1 MITGSLDFVRDKNQN
16 YNTEFRLFPKVQR
29 TPVFNDTPI
38 NAFKQYTWLS
48 EYVDPTNY
56 TLKNIIPSSNKISMM
71 EGTAFQINLPA
82 VDPSNLFD
90 PTDDSK
96 ITYVW
101 KRDGSTLFEYSSLNS
116 LRGTSIITITS
127 ESCTRDVSG
136 VYELEATNRYGTTVS
151 EQITIDVINKK
162 YNPILFKNLIIN
174 GSGEQGTSE
183 WTADADITTKTF
195 SLANRNQFSIPKE
208 IYSIIYDG
216 PYTEEFNFSIY
227 PNETALSRWFDELK
241 NFSSSF
247 DYSGSV
253 LAGYN
258 RWIVKEFLPCLVPT
272 DGGTGRSQ
280 DSFFPSWDYIDT
292 YNKNKS
298 LYKLEDIV
306 QQSKT
311 YITRDKLKFTKHG
324 GKAKSIVYQTIDLTN
339 AAEIIDGEVYGV
351 DKVVAHFF
359 AYVGIGISNY
369 ALKYTDE
376 STNSVT
382 QENAIPTNL
391 YTYKVGS
398 LNGKPA
404 LLPLYP
410 NDKNVVG
417 IQSSFDPTKKEKYA
431 KPIKIKENTPISIE
445 PVTYDK
451 TDIRL
456 DFINVNGD
464 IISSE
469 IVPGPTEKD
478 IWAVKEK
485 FYVPYYIGNLYSWF
499 TNATNQEFRIYSQ
512 SYTTI
517 NAIRAVDD
525 PSFGTQDINAA
536 WIKKYYYPLLNIE
549 SDWDVART
557 HGSVIATIT
566 KSPDIGNLANKQEA
580 ILNYGFD
587 ESFVE
592 RYGDTTVPIY
602 YGYSDGNKTQ
612 YDRGAAAFF
621 GIQKD
626 VVVPKGTRSIRVNI
640 IFNHTSETIYDA
652 NPKLK
657 NWTDQNIYL
666 DYFTRAEN
674 SDRLVE
680 YGNPRCGVTA
690 AHLSLHPNRVEISE
704 DYNTYNVNLTG
715 SVWKQELDKLDPI
728 LNPTAFNT
736 VNNSDPTTLQYKY
749 SIATIPAL
757 ITSTLPAEPITIAD
771 ISVLAGQ
778 NTIGVAQT
786 QSGSLDPSVPEVVDE
801 YTTPNF
807 VNMHRD
813 NAVDLLRQLTDSGS
827 IINTPTSVTS
837 SYDLVYSQSLA
848 PGIIGNRSTPIE
860 LSIYQQM

>member
-16 YNTEFRLFPKVQR
+16 YNTEFRLFPKAQR
-29 TPVFNDTPI
+29 TPVFNNTPT

-56 TLKNIIPSSNKISMM
+56 TLKNIIPSSNRIGML
-71 EGTAFQINLPA
+71 EGTSFQINLPA
-82 VDPSNLFD
+82 ADPSNLFD

-101 KRDGSTLFEYSSLNS
+101 KRDGSTLFEYSGLNN

-136 VYELEATNRYGTTVS
+136 VYELEATNRYGTTIS
-151 EQITIDVINKK
+151 EPITIDVINRK
-162 YNPILFKNLIIN
+162 YSPILYKNLIIN

-183 WTADADITTKTF
+183 WVADADITTKAFT
-195 SLANRNQFSIPKE
+195 LANRNQFSIPKE
-208 IYSIIYDG
+208 VYSIVYDG
-216 PYTEEFNFSIY
+216 PYTEQFNFSIY
-227 PNETALSRWFDELK
+227 PNETALSRWFTNLK
-241 NFSSSF
+241 DFSSSF
-247 DYSGSV
+247 DYGSKPS
-253 LAGYN
+253 AGYN

-292 YNKNKS
+292 YNKNKA
-298 LYKLEDIV
+298 LYQLQDVI

-311 YITRDKLKFTKHG
+311 YITRDKLKFTKYG
-324 GKAKSIVYQTIDLTN
+324 GKAKSLVYQNIDLTN
-339 AAEIIDGEVYGV
+339 SAEIIDGEVYGV
-351 DKVVAHFF
+351 DSVVAHFF
-359 AYVGIGISNY
+359 AYIGIGISNY
-369 ALKYTDE
+369 TLKYVDSSTDAIVE
-376 STNSVT
+376 
-382 QENAIPTNL
+382 ENTIPTNL
-391 YTYKVGS
+391 FNYKVGS

-404 LLPLYP
+404 LLPVYL
-410 NDKNVVG
+410 NEKNLKG
-417 IQSSFDPTKKEKYA
+417 IQSSFDITQRDKYA
-431 KPIKIKENTPISIE
+431 KPIKIKENTTIAIE
-445 PVTYDK
+445 PVTYDQ

-464 IISSE
+464 VISSE
-469 IVPGPTEKD
+469 VVPGPTERD

-485 FYVPYYIGNLYSWF
+485 FYVPYHIGNLYSWF
-499 TNATNQEFRIYSQ
+499 TDATNQEFTVYSQ

-525 PSFGTQDINAA
+525 SSFGTQDINAA
-536 WIKKYYYPLLNIE
+536 WIKKYYYPLLNLE

-557 HGSVIATIT
+557 RGDLYAIKNSQDADAVG
-566 KSPDIGNLANKQEA
+566 KKQEA

-587 ESFVE
+587 ESFIE
-592 RYGDTTVPIY
+592 RYGPTQVPLWY
-602 YGYSDGNKTQ
+602 DYTDGNKTQ

-704 DYNTYNVNLTG
+704 DYNTYNINLTG

-728 LNPTAFNT
+728 QNPTAFNT
-736 VNNSDPTTLQYKY
+736 VRNGDPATLEYKY
-749 SIATIPAL
+749 SMSTIPELA
-757 ITSTLPAEPITIAD
+757 TSALPAEPITVAD
-771 ISVLAGQ
+771 ISVLAAQ
-778 NTIGVAQT
+778 NTIPPTQT
-786 QSGSLDPSVPEVVDE
+786 ESGSLDTTVPEVVDE

-807 VNMHRD
+807 VNMYRN
-813 NAVDLLRQLTDSGS
+813 NAVDELTQITDSGS
-827 IINTPTSVTS
+827 IINTPTSVTA
-837 SYDLVYSQSLA
+837 SYDLVYSQSVA
-848 PGIIGNRSTPIE
+848 PGSVGNRSTPIE